1 MPSLTVANRK
11 IVNNNNYW
19 NDFMIVKPLAT
30 AVAATTLL
38 VSASLATAET
48 ELKTV
53 TDRVSYIFGYNIG
66 QKFKQDQVEVDVDIM
81 AEALRDATDG
91 KAPRLTQEE
100 MQTAMRALQDLQQAK
115 HNEAMKVVS
124 EANKKEGEAFLAAN
138 AKKDGVITTAS
149 GLQYKVIT
157 EGKGAKPTAASTVS
171 VHYRGT
177 LLDGS
182 EFDSSHNRGEPAT
195 FGVTQ
200 VIPGWTEALQLMTEG
215 SKWELYIPSEL
226 AYGAGGASGMIGPN
240 ATLIFEVELLSAN
253 AQ

>member
-1 MPSLTVANRK
+1 MTL
-11 IVNNNNYW
+11 
-19 NDFMIVKPLAT
+19 KPIAT
-30 AVAATTLL
+30 AVAATTLM
-38 VSASLATAET
+38 VSASLASAET

-157 EGKGAKPTAASTVS
+157 EGTGAKPKATNTVS

-177 LLDGS
+177 LLDGT
-182 EFDSSHNRGEPAT
+182 EFDSSHSRGEPAS

-200 VIPGWTEALQLMTEG
+200 VIPGWTEALQLMSEG

-226 AYGAGGASGMIGPN
+226 AYGAGGAGGMIGPN